1 MVEPGRTGCDV
12 DDSIWFCLNM
22 HEHEVQKWQRY
33 VALVTSETEGFSI
46 HDTVSLFRQ
55 HSPY

>member
-22 HEHEVQKWQRY
+22 HEVQKWQRY
-33 VALVTSETEGFSI
+33 VALVASETEGFSI
-46 HDTVSLFRQ
+46 HGTVSLFRQ
-55 HSPY
+55 HSAY